1 MSKQH
6 SPTAIREV
14 KGYTAL
20 DSRGRP
26 TLKVKVK
33 TWGGEGWALSPSGA
47 SKGSREAVEL
57 RDGGR
62 RWAGYGVSKALAVL
76 ESVVA
81 PRLVG
86 IDSRRQDLVDNTLVA
101 LDGTGNKSRLGGN
114 TTTAVS
120 LAVARAAAS
129 TLGVELYRYLGG
141 PSARRLPVPVLN
153 VINGGA
159 HAGNDLDIQEFMIVP
174 VGFDSFIEA
183 LRAGV
188 EIYHELKKIISSKYG
203 KSATNVG
210 DEGGYAPP
218 LSKTREALDLLAK
231 AVESAGYSLDRKGV
245 ALGLDVAASH
255 FYRDGL
261 YHVDGQALD
270 REGMIDYITRLA
282 GEYPLV
288 YIEDPLYED
297 DVQGFKAVSE
307 ALKGKAVVVGDDYYT
322 TNTRTLRERSHTT
335 TGVLVKVNQIGTLT
349 EALDFI
355 SEARRQGQRIVVSHR
370 SGDTEDP
377 FIADLAVAVG
387 AEMIKTGAPARGE
400 RTAKYNRLLEIE
412 DDLGP
417 AAIYAST
424 SILW

>member
-1 MSKQH
+1 MTGSD
-6 SPTAIREV
+6 SPTVIREV
-14 KGYTAL
+14 KGYMAL

-26 TLKVKVK
+26 TIKVKVK
-33 TWGGEGWALSPSGA
+33 THGGEGWALSPSGA
-47 SKGSREAVEL
+47 SKGTREALEL
-57 RDGGR
+57 RDGGK
-62 RWAGYGVSKALAVL
+62 RWAGYGVSRALAVL
-76 ESVVA
+76 ENTVA

-86 IDSRRQDLVDNTLVA
+86 VDSRRQELVDSILVA

-129 TLGVELYRYLGG
+129 SLGLELYRYLGG
-141 PSARRLPVPVLN
+141 SSPRSLPVPVLN

-174 VGFDSFIEA
+174 MGFDSFTEA

-188 EIYHELKKIISSKYG
+188 EVYHELKKIILSKYG
-203 KSATNVG
+203 RNAVNVG

-218 LSKTREALDLLAK
+218 LRNTREALDLLAK
-231 AVESAGYSLDRKGV
+231 AVEAAGYTLGRDGV

-255 FYRDGL
+255 FYRDGV
-261 YHVDGQALD
+261 YHVDGLELD
-270 REGMIDYITRLA
+270 SGGMVDYIVGLA
-282 GEYPLV
+282 GEYPIV
-288 YIEDPLYED
+288 YVEDPLHED
-297 DVQGFKAVSE
+297 DIEGFKAVSE
-307 ALKGKAVVVGDDYYT
+307 ALKGKAIVVGDDYYT
-322 TNTRTLRERSHTT
+322 TNMKILNERRQTT

-349 EALDFI
+349 EALEFI
-355 SEARRQGQRIVVSHR
+355 AEARRQGQRIIVSHR

-412 DDLGP
+412 ADLGP
-417 AAIYAST
+417 TAVYQAGS
-424 SILW
+424 LF